1 MLAVVADLRVEDN
14 IVRAMNETIETF
26 ARLDVLV
33 NNAGVCKLGSVEN
46 VSQDNSFL

>member
-26 ARLDVLV
+26 DRLDVLV
-33 NNAGVCKLGSVEN
+33 NNAGVFRMGSVAE
-46 VSQDNSFL
+46 VD